1 MSIKLI
7 VGLGNP
13 GPEYAAHRHN
23 VGFWVVDRLATASW
37 SRESKFKAELSKT
50 RIAGEDRWLMKP
62 TTYMNASGEA
72 VGAFA
77 RFHRLAAEEILV
89 IHDELDLLPGAVRL
103 KQGGGHGG
111 HNGIRDIDSHLGSA
125 QFWRCRIGI
134 GHPRTLGL
142 AQQVADFVLH
152 PPRQAEQSAIDQVV
166 DAVVK
171 EMPSM
176 VTGEF
181 AKAQRT
187 LHGLTPIAPPN
198 ANIRSDQA

>member
-1 MSIKLI
+1 MPIKLI

-13 GPEYAAHRHN
+13 GPEYADHRHN
-23 VGFWVVDRLATASW
+23 VGFWVVDRLAKTPW
-37 SRESKFKAELSKT
+37 SRESKFKAELCKT
-50 RIAGEDRWLMKP
+50 RLGHDDRWLLKP
-62 TTYMNASGEA
+62 ASFMNASGEA

-77 RFHRLAAEEILV
+77 RFHRLNAEEILV

-142 AQQVADFVLH
+142 TQQVADFVLH
-152 PPRQAEQSAIDQVV
+152 PPRQTEQSAIDQAI
-166 DAVVK
+166 DAVIR
-171 EMPSM
+171 EMPMIVSD
-176 VTGEF
+176 ES

-187 LHGLTPIAPPN
+187 LHSLAPITPVAPAS
-198 ANIRSDQA
+198 ANKAP

>member
-1 MSIKLI
+1 MPIKLI

-13 GPEYAAHRHN
+13 GPEYADHRHN
-23 VGFWVVDRLATASW
+23 VGFWVVDRLAKTPW
-37 SRESKFKAELSKT
+37 SRESKFKAELCKT
-50 RIAGEDRWLMKP
+50 RLGHDDRWLLKP
-62 TTYMNASGEA
+62 ATFMNASGEA

-77 RFHRLAAEEILV
+77 RFHRLNAEEILV

-142 AQQVADFVLH
+142 TQQVADFVLH
-152 PPRQAEQSAIDQVV
+152 PPRQTEQSAIDQAI
-166 DAVVK
+166 DAVIR
-171 EMPSM
+171 EMPIIVSD
-176 VTGEF
+176 ES

-187 LHGLTPIAPPN
+187 LHSLAPITPVAPAS
-198 ANIRSDQA
+198 ANKAP

>member
-23 VGFWVVDRLATASW
+23 VGFWVVDRLTTASW

-77 RFHRLAAEEILV
+77 RFHRLAADEILI

-125 QFWRCRIGI
+125 QFWRLRIGI

-142 AQQVADFVLH
+142 TQQVADFVLH
-152 PPRQAEQSAIDQVV
+152 PPRQAERSAIDQVV
-166 DAVVK
+166 DAVVR
-171 EMPSM
+171 EIPII
-176 VTGEF
+176 VVDDF
-181 AKAQRT
+181 AKAQRA

-198 ANIRSDQA
+198 ANIRSDKA